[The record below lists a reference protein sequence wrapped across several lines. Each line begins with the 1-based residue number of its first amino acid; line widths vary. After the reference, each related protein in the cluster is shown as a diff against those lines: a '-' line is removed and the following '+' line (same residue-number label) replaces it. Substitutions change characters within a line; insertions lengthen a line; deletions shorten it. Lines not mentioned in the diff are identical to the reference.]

1 MFIEQH
7 AVDVYMEF
15 NRNKI
20 QFLKKM
26 HIFTQE
32 LRTDNF
38 FTWIPPPS
46 TPKCQTVENAQ
57 TYNYHRFVGSIN
69 M

>member
-20 QFLKKM
+20 QFKKKM

-32 LRTDNF
+32 LRTDTF

-57 TYNYHRFVGSIN
+57 T
-69 M
+69 

>member
-15 NRNKI
+15 NINKI

-32 LRTDNF
+32 LRTDTF
-38 FTWIPPPS
+38 FT
-46 TPKCQTVENAQ
+46 
-57 TYNYHRFVGSIN
+57 
-69 M
+69 

>member
-20 QFLKKM
+20 QFKKKKCIYLLKSYVPTPFSRGFPLPQLLNVKP
-26 HIFTQE
+26 
-32 LRTDNF
+32 LRTHRL
-38 FTWIPPPS
+38 S
-46 TPKCQTVENAQ
+46 
-57 TYNYHRFVGSIN
+57 YHRFVGSIN

>member
-20 QFLKKM
+20 QLKKKM

-32 LRTDNF
+32 LRTDTF
-38 FTWIPPPS
+38 FTWIPHHQLLNVKPLRTHRLS
-46 TPKCQTVENAQ
+46 
-57 TYNYHRFVGSIN
+57 YHRFVGSIN

>member
-20 QFLKKM
+20 QFLKKC
-26 HIFTQE
+26 IY
-32 LRTDNF
+32 LLKSYV
-38 FTWIPPPS
+38 P
-46 TPKCQTVENAQ
+46 TPFSR
-57 TYNYHRFVGSIN
+57 RFPLPQLLNVKPL
-69 M
+69 